1 MIIDITENPTGHGW
15 VVHMDTLEVSF
26 SSLEA
31 ATAFVGQL
39 KARIAAPHAW
49 PASPGLMGDAPRTA
63 GNRSA
68 PTTSKGAC
76 PGLVK

>member
-1 MIIDITENPTGHGW
+1 MIIDITEKPAGHGW
-15 VVHMDTLEVSF
+15 VVHMDALEVDF
-26 SSLEA
+26 DSLEA

-39 KARIAAPHAW
+39 RARIDAPHAW
-49 PASPGLMGDAPRTA
+49 PASPGQTGDAPRAA

>member
-1 MIIDITENPTGHGW
+1 MIIDITEKPTGHGW
-15 VVHMDTLEVSF
+15 VVHMDALEVSF

-39 KARIAAPHAW
+39 RARIDAPHAW
-49 PASPGLMGDAPRTA
+49 PASPGLRGDAPRAA
-63 GNRSA
+63 GERCAATISE
-68 PTTSKGAC
+68 GAC